1 MSGTHTTAILAGS
14 SKKRKSSRTSASES
28 STTSKRSKSKTSKAS
43 KAITLPTIAPP
54 IITTPP
60 APPRTTSGRSKH
72 RAPSSASVYGEA
84 PDPGTAE
91 TSSATAANVGASGV
105 FITGTGTGA
114 STAPLH
120 QSILSSSQG
129 TLGISSQITPQ
140 PAGFSSITD
149 ACGAG
154 TVPEF
159 FDDAEEED
167 DDNFSGFSVS
177 PPQGGTADELE
188 HFRAEMRGQQ
198 EQALRDQ
205 REQFSLFQS
214 QLFQQI
220 QNIYRA
226 QPPVQP
232 VQQAPHFE
240 LPTVQQAPQF
250 ALPAVVQQA
259 PQFALPAVEAPLPY
273 PAIEYPGWEDEEY
286 DYADYGED
294 DDGSSEFLE
303 EPRLPTSNS
312 NSLSISEVRATLEV
326 LRDTLGLTVT
336 AASEP
341 QTPGSLTTISSFSPP
356 STSLAFPVDPEVV
369 ARAEAIA
376 CGPLR
381 PKPPGA
387 ALTVLPS
394 ETAPVASSTP
404 IPSDVWD
411 RLIAFKK
418 AKVASAG
425 TGPQR
430 PGARKCSLVDKVAAD
445 TEANLTWMGEAAKY
459 GIEAS
464 SFMLYIVEWLLRAEK
479 GLIIPAPANPV
490 RLLMLSTLAKLQR
503 RSLDQHLRVSLQA
516 VNLRRNLI
524 LPLCGIPEVA
534 MQRFQSLTLVGD
546 DLFAGVFQQTIAN
559 EAERR
564 DALQKTTFTE
574 GSPAGRA
581 GRPFRG
587 YPRGRGG
594 HTTFSAGSYSNRTR
608 GRGRYQRQ
616 THQPSSYR
624 RPYGSRRA
632 TGRSSQSYRP
642 FRRSGRGGRR

>member
-1 MSGTHTTAILAGS
+1 MEASSVSNTGAGT
-14 SKKRKSSRTSASES
+14 
-28 STTSKRSKSKTSKAS
+28 
-43 KAITLPTIAPP
+43 
-54 IITTPP
+54 
-60 APPRTTSGRSKH
+60 
-72 RAPSSASVYGEA
+72 
-84 PDPGTAE
+84 
-91 TSSATAANVGASGV
+91 GV
-105 FITGTGTGA
+105 FA
-114 STAPLH
+114 APLH

-129 TLGISSQITPQ
+129 TLGISSQIGTQ
-140 PAGFSSITD
+140 PAGFLSTTD

-159 FDDAEEED
+159 FEDAEEE

-177 PPQGGTADELE
+177 PPRGGTADEME

-205 REQFSLFQS
+205 RDQFSLFQS

-232 VQQAPHFE
+232 VQQAPQFE
-240 LPTVQQAPQF
+240 LPTLQQT
-250 ALPAVVQQA
+250 

-286 DYADYGED
+286 EYADYGED
-294 DDGSSEFLE
+294 DDGSSEFIEE
-303 EPRLPTSNS
+303 EPRLPASSNS
-312 NSLSISEVRATLEV
+312 NFLSVPEVRATLEV

-336 AASEP
+336 AAAES
-341 QTPGSLTTISSFSPP
+341 QAPGSLTTVSSFIPP

-418 AKVASAG
+418 AKVAATG

-464 SFMLYIVEWLLRAEK
+464 SFMLYIVEWLLRVEK
-479 GLIIPAPANPV
+479 GLIIPAPTNPV

-574 GSPAGRA
+574 SSSAGRS

-632 TGRSSQSYRP
+632 TGRSSRSYRP
-642 FRRSGRGGRR
+642 FRRSGKGGRR

>member
-1 MSGTHTTAILAGS
+1 MSSIHTTAILADS

-28 STTSKRSKSKTSKAS
+28 STTSKRSKSKASKAS
-43 KAITLPTIAPP
+43 KASLVTGPVIALPAIALPTIT
-54 IITTPP
+54 IPP
-60 APPRTTSGRSKH
+60 APPRHRSGRSKH

-91 TSSATAANVGASGV
+91 TSSATAASIGASGV
-105 FITGTGTGA
+105 FNTGTGTGV

-129 TLGISSQITPQ
+129 TLGISSQIATQ
-140 PAGFSSITD
+140 PAGFLSTTD

-159 FDDAEEED
+159 FEDAEEEE

-177 PPQGGTADELE
+177 PPRGGTADELE

-205 REQFSLFQS
+205 RDQFSLFQS

-240 LPTVQQAPQF
+240 LPTI
-250 ALPAVVQQA
+250 QQA

-294 DDGSSEFLE
+294 DDGSSEFIE
-303 EPRLPTSNS
+303 EPRLPASNS
-312 NSLSISEVRATLEV
+312 NFLSVSEVRATLEV

-336 AASEP
+336 AATEP
-341 QTPGSLTTISSFSPP
+341 QTPGSLTTVSSFIPP

-418 AKVASAG
+418 AKVAAAG

-464 SFMLYIVEWLLRAEK
+464 SFMLYIVEWLLRVEK
-479 GLIIPAPANPV
+479 GLIIPAPTNPV

-574 GSPAGRA
+574 SSPAGRS